1 MERVIRQLADLWLWF
16 LVSEFHVF
24 NAMYNT
30 EWVGGH
36 KHILRRVVET
46 TINRNCCLHDCIH
59 EKDVT

>member
-30 EWVGGH
+30 E
-36 KHILRRVVET
+36 
-46 TINRNCCLHDCIH
+46 
-59 EKDVT
+59 